1 MNLEPI
7 HIDEDQSKAIYANP
21 YCVEIFKS
29 YPAFYCKVGYNPP
42 WIGYFVVEQNEVLG
56 ACGFVGKPKDGRV
69 EIAYGTRKEH
79 EGRGIASFSCRQL
92 IQIARTADQ
101 GIIIWAK
108 TAPENNASTRILKR
122 NDFEFIGIVQDDDI
136 GDAWE
141 WIYQGIKK

>member
-29 YPAFYCKVGYNPP
+29 YPAFYYKVGYIPP

-69 EIAYGTRKEH
+69 EIAYGTRQN
-79 EGRGIASFSCRQL
+79 RGKGSCFLSCRHL

-108 TAPENNASTRILKR
+108 TAPENSFVDKY
-122 NDFEFIGIVQDDDI
+122 FEK
-136 GDAWE
+136 E
-141 WIYQGIKK
+141 